1 MEISNRGH
9 QALHHTLTMRLF
21 DFNGGVT
28 PDYQKEE
35 STRLPIA
42 ALAIPQGDFPETTLH
57 FLRLNSKL
65 RGVSPA
71 PSSDGLKTFLTIPLH
86 QSIGGTP
93 RPLVSAGDCVLKGQR
108 IGAADG
114 EMSSAIHAS
123 TSGRVVAV
131 EMRLMPHPSGLSAL
145 CVVIEADGRDE
156 WIARQPF
163 DYRSHTR
170 DETRDYLRD
179 AGVVGLGGAVF
190 PTHLKISSGKAGKLD
205 TLIINGAE
213 CEPFITCDDALM
225 RERADAI
232 IQGVAI
238 LRDLLA
244 ARQVLIGIEDNKPEA
259 ITAITS
265 AVRSANQKDLKVI
278 AVPTR
283 YPAGGAKQ
291 LIRVL
296 TGIEVPHGK
305 RSTDYGVQCFNV
317 GTAYAIHEAINLGQP
332 LISRIVTVA
341 GNVAAPRNYEVLIG
355 TSMEALLA
363 QSQPLPDTDRLIM
376 GGPMMGVT
384 LPSKDVPVVKATNCI
399 LAGSK
404 KLFPPPPPEMPCIR
418 CGECATAC
426 PVDLQPFELYWFSRA
441 KIFGKAQEYHLFD
454 CIECGCCSYVC
465 PSHIPLVDY
474 YRFAKSEIWAHESE
488 KAAADQA
495 REHYE
500 FRQLREAR
508 EQQEKAAR
516 LAART
521 AASRAAA
528 SNTTPAV
535 EPENG
540 PATDSSPNAALIAA
554 ALERARAQQA
564 QPKNTTNLTQG
575 QQAEIAAIEARR
587 AQIREQAHPHL
598 PPDD

>member
-1 MEISNRGH
+1 M
-9 QALHHTLTMRLF
+9 TMQLF

-28 PDYQKEE
+28 PDYHKEA
-35 STRLPIA
+35 STQSPIA
-42 ALAIPQGDFPETTLH
+42 
-57 FLRLNSKL
+57 
-65 RGVSPA
+65 VSPA
-71 PSSDGLKTFLTIPLH
+71 PTFLVIPLH

-93 RPLVSAGDCVLKGQR
+93 RPLVSAGDRVLKGQR

-114 EMSSAIHAS
+114 DMSSAIHAS
-123 TSGRVVAV
+123 TSGHVVAV
-131 EMRLMPHPSGLSAL
+131 EMRRMPHPSGLSAL
-145 CVVIEADGRDE
+145 CVVIKADGRDE
-156 WIARQPF
+156 WIARQSF
-163 DYRSHTR
+163 DYRSHTAA
-170 DETRDYLRD
+170 ETRDYLRD

-190 PTHLKISSGKAGKLD
+190 PTHLKMSPGKGDKLD

-213 CEPFITCDDALM
+213 CEPFITCDDLLM
-225 RERADAI
+225 RERAEAI
-232 IQGVAI
+232 IQGVVI

-244 ARQVLIGIEDNKPEA
+244 AGRVLVGIEDNKPQA
-259 ITAITS
+259 VAAMTA
-265 AVRSANQKDLKVI
+265 AVQAGGHQDMAVV

-317 GTAYAIHEAINLGQP
+317 GTAHAIHEAINLGQP

-341 GNVAAPRNYEVLIG
+341 GNVAAPRNYEVLLG
-355 TSMEALLA
+355 TSMEALLT

-376 GGPMMGVT
+376 GGPMMGVS

-426 PVDLQPFELYWFSRA
+426 PADLQPFELYWFSRA

-474 YRFAKSEIWAHESE
+474 YRFAKSEIWANESE

-495 REHYE
+495 REQYE

-508 EQQEKAAR
+508 EAQEKAAR

-521 AASRAAA
+521 AAGRAAA
-528 SNTTPAV
+528 TNALAVASDATSDATPAAAPVAKSATTPAT
-535 EPENG
+535 EPAQT
-540 PATDSSPNAALIAA
+540 PSPQAALIAA
-554 ALERARAQQA
+554 ALERARAQQV
-564 QPKNTTNLTQG
+564 QPANTTNLTPE

-587 AQIREQAHPHL
+587 AQIRAQAHPHL